1 MRCRVTGNGGRE
13 RLADADVTFFTAT
26 NIVGTATGP
35 EGEFELDDLAPGPV
49 RVAIRKEGWPEH
61 EVSITLAGDD
71 RRPVELEPIDLPRA
85 GSIEGVVLSET
96 EEPVA
101 GARVGLGAVPT
112 WLPLGPLPPSMVLT
126 DREGRFRIPAA
137 PEGQVR
143 VEAYDPDHGRG
154 ALDDVEVRP
163 ARTTDRLEIV
173 LEGGSPRRGPQP
185 PGSLALTLGER
196 GGRVVIVG
204 VPAGSE
210 AEAARVLP
218 DDALLEVDAKP
229 VRTIEQARS
238 ALGGPVA
245 QDVLLTLDR
254 AGARVRMRVRREAVR
269 R

>member
-1 MRCRVTGNGGRE
+1 MKLVTSLT
-13 RLADADVTFFTAT
+13 LAAALAAVPATAT
-26 NIVGTATGP
+26 
-35 EGEFELDDLAPGPV
+35 
-49 RVAIRKEGWPEH
+49 
-61 EVSITLAGDD
+61 
-71 RRPVELEPIDLPRA
+71 RRTSSR
-85 GSIEGVVLSET
+85 GG
-96 EEPVA
+96 
-101 GARVGLGAVPT
+101 
-112 WLPLGPLPPSMVLT
+112 
-126 DREGRFRIPAA
+126 PAA

-210 AEAARVLP
+210 AERVLP